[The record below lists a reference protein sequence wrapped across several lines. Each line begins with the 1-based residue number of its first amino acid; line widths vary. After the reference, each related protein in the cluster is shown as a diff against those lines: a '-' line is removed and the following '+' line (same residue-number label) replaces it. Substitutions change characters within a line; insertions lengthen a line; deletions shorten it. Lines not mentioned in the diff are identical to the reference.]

1 MCRNDVP
8 IDSLTV
14 PSRPSR
20 YVDARGFLS
29 KFPIVGI
36 FDGENYLFS
45 LSSSVQGRGDY
56 SLFRELYRMEVR
68 SFPFEKGKE
77 T

>member
-14 PSRPSR
+14 PSRDTST
-20 YVDARGFLS
+20 RGFLS

-45 LSSSVQGRGDY
+45 LFSSDEGRGDY
-56 SLFRELYRMEVR
+56 SLFRMELYRMEVR

>member
-1 MCRNDVP
+1 MCRSIRLPFLRVRRDT
-8 IDSLTV
+8 ST
-14 PSRPSR
+14 
-20 YVDARGFLS
+20 RGFPS

>member
-36 FDGENYLFS
+36 FDGENYLFF

-56 SLFRELYRMEVR
+56 SSIIVSRIVSNGSAFV
-68 SFPFEKGKE
+68 SF
-77 T
+77 